1 MGEKQKGLSA
11 CTAGSDY
18 LQRFSRICSK
28 TWKKTGYT
36 KNDCVSVCENTT
48 CIRADFSPKH
58 NDMLRIILK
67 VTGNYNSLAVF
78 SLAGFYV

>member
-1 MGEKQKGLSA
+1 VKNRKVFQPAQLALIISKGSA
-11 CTAGSDY
+11 ASAAKPG
-18 LQRFSRICSK
+18 
-28 TWKKTGYT
+28 KKTGYT

-67 VTGNYNSLAVF
+67 VTGDYNSLAVF